1 MFRKLFFILFFG
13 VFILLVQSF
22 QCASPEIT
30 TAKVALKNR
39 DYQKAETFLEK
50 ELQNNPSNAEA
61 YLLLAE
67 TKIQLGDLPGAA
79 RVISLSDPHI
89 KDAVTKV
96 QAEMIKGNIW
106 RICYNTGIDYFNQYF
121 SKKRISLLDSAIL
134 IFQAGVTVRPQIN
147 DFYPLIGQAYEV
159 KGDTQNAIKYYEL
172 YGEKIQNELRIAY
185 EKGLYLKIPRANA
198 LSNLGKPNYSK
209 GLRFSPQSDSIIIDN
224 FSFNGIELY
233 LFSND
238 REGSFNV
245 FGWKVNPPKDW
256 LSDEKEQPTEL
267 NSTPFAALAQIFF
280 NRKQYNQA
288 IENVKKI
295 LILEPENS
303 DVNAFLFSIY
313 DVQGKRDEALKF
325 IETLVQKDPNNKL
338 YRAQYGDIL
347 MQLNQYDKAIEQY
360 EFALKIDPNYDV
372 AIRNCAAA
380 YKNKVAMIIKQQSEM
395 LDSIKKQQ
403 ALAAQGKKGGKDS
416 PKTIDRSVADIPT
429 VIDTTKFMP
438 YVEKSIDYYQRAKNL
453 PRFSNDYM
461 IYEDLAQLY
470 YVSNKTDD
478 LKKITAELEAI
489 EFLIK
494 EDEKEQYYYALLKIY
509 DTLLKNDKKVQ
520 ELQDKINNLKK

>member
-13 VFILLVQSF
+13 VFILLAQSF

-50 ELQNNPSNAEA
+50 ELQNNPSNTEA

-79 RVISLSDPHI
+79 RVINLSDPHI

-106 RICYNTGIDYFNQYF
+106 RICYNTGIDYFNRYF
-121 SKKRISLLDSAIL
+121 TKKRTSLLDSAIL
-134 IFQAGVTVRPQIN
+134 IFQAGLFLRPQIN

-159 KGDTQNAIKYYEL
+159 KQDTQNAIKYYEL
-172 YGEKIQNELRIAY
+172 YGEKIQNELQIAS
-185 EKGLYLKIPRANA
+185 EKGLYLKIPRTTT
-198 LSNLGKPNYSK
+198 LSKLGKPNYSK
-209 GLRFSPQSDSIIIDN
+209 GLRFSPQSDSIIIDF
-224 FSFNGIELY
+224 FSFNNNDLY

-238 REGSFNV
+238 REGSFTV
-245 FGWKVNPPKDW
+245 FGWKANPPKDW
-256 LSDEKEQPTEL
+256 LSEEKEQPTEL

-280 NRKQYNQA
+280 NRKQYDKA

-303 DVNAFLFSIY
+303 DVNAFLVSIY
-313 DVQGKRDEALKF
+313 DLQGKRDKASKF

-347 MQLNQYDKAIEQY
+347 MQLNEYERAIEQY
-360 EFALKIDPNYDV
+360 ETALKIDPNYDV
-372 AIRNCAAA
+372 ALRNCAAA

-403 ALAAQGKKGGKDS
+403 AQSATAKKGAKGT
-416 PKTIDRSVADIPT
+416 PKPTADNSTQIDPA
-429 VIDTTKFMP
+429 KFMP
-438 YVEKSIDYYQRAKNL
+438 YVEKSIDYYQQAKNL

-461 IYEDLAQLY
+461 LYEDLAQLY
-470 YVSNKTDD
+470 YVLGKLDD
-478 LKKITAELEAI
+478 VKKITVELEAI
-489 EFLIK
+489 ESLIK
-494 EDEKEQYYYALLKIY
+494 DEDKEQYYYALLKIY
-509 DTLLKNDKKVQ
+509 DTLLKDDKKIQ
-520 ELQDKINNLKK
+520 EIQEKINKLKN